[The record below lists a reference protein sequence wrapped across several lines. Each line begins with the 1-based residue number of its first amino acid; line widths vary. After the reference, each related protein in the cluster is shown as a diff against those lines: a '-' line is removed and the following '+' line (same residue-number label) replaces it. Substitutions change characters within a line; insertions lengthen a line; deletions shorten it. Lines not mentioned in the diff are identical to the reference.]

1 MILIAVLPA
10 LLTLLG
16 SMIAWRLSYRYQ
28 CASIAD
34 IFWPLHHIVSMTTML
49 FVLPKSI
56 NEPELITIMLVLL
69 WGFRLATHLSIRQAG
84 APEDARYRAIR
95 SRIGADF
102 GRKSLYLIF
111 APQALMAWF
120 ISLMLIPALT
130 TAEWNAWAYS
140 GLLLTGAGLIWEI
153 TADLQLSAFLK
164 QRASP
169 ATTDSGVLDQ
179 GLWSFSRHPNYFG
192 EWVFWLGHAITA
204 IALDNHFLVVA
215 LLAMGL
221 LTFLLLLFTGVSR
234 SEPTIIANRPDYV
247 AYQSKVPAFFPKPK
261 KLWSALARN
270 VQKSRKA
277 KYQIGW
283 WLLPCTL
290 PFTVLPDVAN
300 AQSAPVQNW
309 LFDVRIDEKDVG
321 FHDFKLSKDPNGYTM
336 DARVEFRY
344 KVLGVTVFSYEH
356 AVTERYDN
364 KLCLQSISSQ
374 TKTNGKQQ
382 SLSGSAGPNGFVL
395 ATQPTTS
402 IMIDCILTFAYWT
415 PKLLEQSQILNGQTG
430 EIVDIDVA
438 PMPST
443 NIDVTKRYALKG
455 NKIDMHLAYDESG
468 NWLTLDSILE
478 NGRSLTYRLRR

>member
-1 MILIAVLPA
+1 MILIAVLVA

-221 LTFLLLLFTGVSR
+221 LTFCYYCDSPGSLGQNLRLSQIGPITQPINQKCQLSFRIQINFGRHWRATCK
-234 SEPTIIANRPDYV
+234 
-247 AYQSKVPAFFPKPK
+247 KVE
-261 KLWSALARN
+261 
-270 VQKSRKA
+270 KA

-290 PFTVLPDVAN
+290 PLYGFARHCERPVSPGPELAFRRPHRRKRRWLP
-300 AQSAPVQNW
+300 
-309 LFDVRIDEKDVG
+309 
-321 FHDFKLSKDPNGYTM
+321 
-336 DARVEFRY
+336 
-344 KVLGVTVFSYEH
+344 
-356 AVTERYDN
+356 
-364 KLCLQSISSQ
+364 
-374 TKTNGKQQ
+374 
-382 SLSGSAGPNGFVL
+382 
-395 ATQPTTS
+395 
-402 IMIDCILTFAYWT
+402 
-415 PKLLEQSQILNGQTG
+415 
-430 EIVDIDVA
+430 
-438 PMPST
+438 
-443 NIDVTKRYALKG
+443 
-455 NKIDMHLAYDESG
+455 
-468 NWLTLDSILE
+468 
-478 NGRSLTYRLRR
+478 